1 MMSEATVTYTD
12 LDPSG
17 LSIMIGGLIEANL
30 RAHPD
35 RAELLRP
42 CVVVLTATDA
52 DVSTSLRISPFG
64 VEVANEP
71 PGGGVDLGVRASS
84 GDLIALSAMPLR
96 FGLPDPLRREGR
108 AIVGGLLR
116 GRIRVSGLVR
126 HPAKLTRLTRLLS
139 VS

>member
-1 MMSEATVTYTD
+1 MTDVTVTYVD
-12 LDPSG
+12 HQPNG
-17 LSIMIGGLIEANL
+17 LGLMLGGLLEANL
-30 RAHPD
+30 RANPE

-42 CVVVLTATDA
+42 STVELIAIDA
-52 DVSTSLRISPFG
+52 EVSTCLRISPSG
-64 VEVANEP
+64 VEVADNRP
-71 PGGGVDLGVRASS
+71 SARVDLSVRAPSS
-84 GDLIALSAMPLR
+84 DLIALSAMPLR

-108 AIVGGLLR
+108 AIIGKLLR

>member
-1 MMSEATVTYTD
+1 
-12 LDPSG
+12 
-17 LSIMIGGLIEANL
+17 
-30 RAHPD
+30 
-35 RAELLRP
+35 
-42 CVVVLTATDA
+42 VLAAADA
-52 DVSTSLRISPFG
+52 GVSTSLRISPSG
-64 VEVANEP
+64 VQVANEP
-71 PGGGVDLGVRASS
+71 PLTGVELRVRASS

-139 VS
+139 VR

>member
-1 MMSEATVTYTD
+1 MAEATVTYVD
-12 LDPSG
+12 LEPSG
-17 LSIMIGGLIEANL
+17 LSAMIGGLIEANL
-30 RAHPD
+30 RANPD

-42 CVVVLTATDA
+42 CIVVLAATDA
-52 DVSTSLRISPFG
+52 GVSTSLRVSSSG
-64 VEVANEP
+64 VQVANEP
-71 PGGGVDLGVRASS
+71 PRTGVELSVRSSS

-139 VS
+139 VR

>member
-1 MMSEATVTYTD
+1 MSEARVTYAD

-17 LSIMIGGLIEANL
+17 LSSMIGGLIDANL
-30 RAHPD
+30 RANPD

-42 CVVVLTATDA
+42 CVVVLAATDA
-52 DVSTSLRISPFG
+52 GVSTSLRISPSG

-71 PGGGVDLGVRASS
+71 PGPGVDLGVRASS

-96 FGLPDPLRREGR
+96 FGLPDPLRRDGR
-108 AIVGGLLR
+108 AIIGGLLR
-116 GRIRVSGLVR
+116 RRIRVSGLVR

-139 VS
+139 VR

>member
-1 MMSEATVTYTD
+1 MAEATVTYTD

-17 LSIMIGGLIEANL
+17 LSSMIGGLIEANL
-30 RAHPD
+30 RANPD

-42 CVVVLTATDA
+42 SVVALTAMDA
-52 DVSTSLRISPFG
+52 EVSTSLRISRSG
-64 VEVANEP
+64 VEIANESP
-71 PGGGVDLGVRASS
+71 RAGVELGVRASS

-96 FGLPDPLRREGR
+96 LGLPDPLRREGR
-108 AIVGGLLR
+108 AIIGKLLR

-126 HPAKLTRLTRLLS
+126 HPAKLTRLIRLLS

>member
-1 MMSEATVTYTD
+1 MAEATVTYVD
-12 LDPSG
+12 PDPSG
-17 LSIMIGGLIEANL
+17 LSAMIGGLIEANL
-30 RAHPD
+30 RANPD

-52 DVSTSLRISPFG
+52 EISTSLRISRSG
-64 VEVANEP
+64 VEIANDP
-71 PGGGVDLGVRASS
+71 PLAGVELGVRASS

-96 FGLPDPLRREGR
+96 FGLPDPVDREGR
-108 AIVGGLLR
+108 AIIGRLLR

>member
-1 MMSEATVTYTD
+1 MAEATVTYVD
-12 LDPSG
+12 PHPSG
-17 LSIMIGGLIEANL
+17 LSAMIGGLIEANL
-30 RAHPD
+30 RANPD

-52 DVSTSLRISPFG
+52 EVSTSLHISPAG

-71 PGGGVDLGVRASS
+71 PAAGGDLGVRASS

-108 AIVGGLLR
+108 AVVGGMLR

-126 HPAKLTRLTRLLS
+126 HPAKLARLTRLLS